1 MVQGFRSRRIHRV
14 RDLDAG
20 DAHIYLD
27 FEYWRVICPHCG
39 AVKQE
44 TLAWLASS
52 KRFTQRFETRIG
64 RMCRQMPLTEVA
76 KLNGLSW
83 DQVWRMELAY
93 MNRLWAAH
101 PPEQHIRAIGVDEVS
116 VKRGHTYRILVADL
130 DRQRPIWMGGDS
142 RTEAD
147 MDRFFEELGPER
159 SGAIALAVMDMW
171 RPFRKSTLR
180 NAPNARIVF
189 DKFHVLQHLS
199 DALDQVRR
207 QEYKRVNDKERT
219 FIKGQR
225 YTLLSHKANL
235 DLEGRRSLS
244 LLLKANKRLNTA
256 YVLKESFG
264 QLWDYNNHRWAR
276 KFFEN
281 WKARLKWQRLKPFE
295 QFAAMIERHWDG
307 IISYCHPENKVS
319 LGFIEGLNN
328 KVRVIQRRAYG
339 IKNTDYLRF
348 KVLTSFIDD
357 DLND

>member
-235 DLEGRRSLS
+235 DL
-244 LLLKANKRLNTA
+244 
-256 YVLKESFG
+256 
-264 QLWDYNNHRWAR
+264 
-276 KFFEN
+276 
-281 WKARLKWQRLKPFE
+281 
-295 QFAAMIERHWDG
+295 
-307 IISYCHPENKVS
+307 
-319 LGFIEGLNN
+319 
-328 KVRVIQRRAYG
+328 
-339 IKNTDYLRF
+339 
-348 KVLTSFIDD
+348 
-357 DLND
+357 